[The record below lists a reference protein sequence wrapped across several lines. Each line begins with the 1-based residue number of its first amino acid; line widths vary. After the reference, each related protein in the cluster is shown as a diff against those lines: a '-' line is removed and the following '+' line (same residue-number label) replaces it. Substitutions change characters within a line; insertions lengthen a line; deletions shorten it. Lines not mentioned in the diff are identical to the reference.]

1 MIKFSLV
8 LLLLCLCATFAAAAG
23 QPNIVWIF
31 VEDQSDHYGPYGET
45 LAKTPNVDKLAAEGA
60 KFTRAFVT
68 APVCSPARSALVTG
82 MYQTTIGAHNHRSG
96 RGAIKI
102 DLPGEVRLMPAM
114 MREAGYYVTNGRFGD
129 DESLARGK
137 TDYNFE
143 YPSQLYDGSDWS
155 GRAADQPFF
164 AQVHLCGGKN
174 RDQRT
179 LKHRDSVHTNGI
191 DPKKVKLPPYY
202 PDHPELRQDWALYL
216 ESIEHVDWEVGRIM
230 ARLDREGVAD
240 NTIVFFLTDHGISHA
255 RGKQFLTEE
264 GIKVPL
270 IVRAPG
276 RIEPG
281 LVRED
286 LVAHIDVTASS
297 LYFAGI
303 EIPGWM
309 EGRTLFGPDA
319 KPREYV
325 VSARDRCDETVEH
338 MRSVRTKRYK
348 YIRNY
353 LHQRPH
359 LQPNRYKDGKAI
371 IKRMHALHEGGEL
384 KPEIDRL
391 FFAPRPYEE
400 LYDLD
405 KDPWEMNNLASE
417 DQAKDKL
424 RELAGILDR
433 WIDETGDKGR
443 ELEPESV
450 YDADMDVYSSG
461 QKGIQGEVLR
471 KNIAQMKAWAAEGK

>member
-1 MIKFSLV
+1 MNHFSLI
-8 LLLLCLCATFAAAAG
+8 LLLLSLTANIAAAG
-23 QPNIVWIF
+23 DQPNILWIF

-68 APVCSPARSALVTG
+68 APVCSPSRSALVTG

-102 DLPGEVRLMPAM
+102 NLPADVRLASEI
-114 MREAGYYVTNGRFGD
+114 MREAGYYVTNGRFND
-129 DESLARGK
+129 DESLAKGK

-143 YPSQLYDGSDWS
+143 YPSDLYDGSDWS
-155 GRAADQPFF
+155 DRAADQPFF
-164 AQVHLCGGKN
+164 AQIQLRGGKY

-179 LKHRDSVHTNGI
+179 LKHRETVHTNGI

-202 PDHPELRQDWALYL
+202 PDHPDLRQDWALYL
-216 ESIEHVDWEVGRIM
+216 ESIEQVDWEVGRIM
-230 ARLDREGVAD
+230 ARLEREGVAD

-276 RIEPG
+276 LIEPG

-303 EIPGWM
+303 KIPERM

-319 KPREYV
+319 KPRDYV

-338 MRSVRTKRYK
+338 IRSVRTKRYK

-371 IKRMHALHEGGEL
+371 IKRMHALHEAGEL
-384 KPEIDRL
+384 SPVIDQM
-391 FFAPRPYEE
+391 FYSPRAYEE

-405 KDPWEMNNLASE
+405 RDPWEMNNLASE
-417 DQAKDKL
+417 ADAKDKL
-424 RELAGILDR
+424 VELAGILDR
-433 WIDETGDKGR
+433 WVQQTGDKGR
-443 ELEPESV
+443 VLETEAA
-450 YDADMDVYSSG
+450 YDADMAVYSNG
-461 QKGIQGEVLR
+461 QKGPQGEILR
-471 KNIAQMKAWAAEGK
+471 RNIAQMKAWAAEGK